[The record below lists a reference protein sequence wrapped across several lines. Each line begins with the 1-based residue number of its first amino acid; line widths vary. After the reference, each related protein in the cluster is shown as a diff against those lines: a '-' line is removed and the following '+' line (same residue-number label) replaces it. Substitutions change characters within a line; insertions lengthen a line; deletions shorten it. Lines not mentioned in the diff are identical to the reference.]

1 MLKDTIAII
10 GATSNEGWL
19 LANKLLTGNFRVL
32 LMDNDLPQL
41 NLMLHNINTVDINVD
56 VAIVDCCRNASWEAD
71 IIIIAVPAN
80 QQIEV
85 AKKIKEVATQKMVV
99 FINSFV
105 NTEIILQEILPQ
117 SRLVFVLLEHINKE
131 VNYCDAILKSINS
144 ESLLLAGKIFESA
157 GIKIRV

>member
-10 GATSNEGWL
+10 GASGNEGRL
-19 LANKLLTGNFRVL
+19 LTNKLSTGNFRLL

-41 NLMLHNINTVDINVD
+41 NLMLQNIDANVDIS
-56 VAIVDCCRNASWEAD
+56 IVDCCRNASWEAD

-80 QQIEV
+80 QQNEV
-85 AKKIKEVATQKMVV
+85 ADKIKEVATQKMVV
-99 FINSFV
+99 FINSAV
-105 NTEIILQEILPQ
+105 DTENMLQEILPQ
-117 SRLVFVLLEHINKE
+117 SRLVFILLEYNNKE
-131 VNYCDAILKSINS
+131 ASNADSILKSIYS